1 MLPGGQF
8 SKKAAGRSGKATSC
22 RGGRR
27 EEGGREGGRQQPG
40 AARGEISGP
49 PADRGYQG
57 GRRNAGDGRGGAGGG
72 PQFFTSL
79 RMRVLLCPTSDTA
92 ALAFLEAS

>member
-8 SKKAAGRSGKATSC
+8 SKKAAGRSGKAMSC
-22 RGGRR
+22 RGGER
-27 EEGGREGGRQQPG
+27 GGRLGR

-49 PADRGYQG
+49 PVDRGYQG
-57 GRRNAGDGRGGAGGG
+57 GRRNARDGRGGAGGG